1 LDIELE
7 KINEEFSL
15 PYSLFTGKILRSQEV
30 IVTRAQETSVTR
42 QNPFKIQHFSH
53 LLLFSTLSMFF
64 FSSLFHIF
72 SLLVSIMKNT
82 RLIQEPEKKQKLKEE
97 DDGNG
102 KCLDDLSEEIV

>member
-1 LDIELE
+1 
-7 KINEEFSL
+7 
-15 PYSLFTGKILRSQEV
+15 
-30 IVTRAQETSVTR
+30 
-42 QNPFKIQHFSH
+42 
-53 LLLFSTLSMFF
+53 MFF

-82 RLIQEPEKKQKLKEE
+82 RLIQETEKKQKLKEE